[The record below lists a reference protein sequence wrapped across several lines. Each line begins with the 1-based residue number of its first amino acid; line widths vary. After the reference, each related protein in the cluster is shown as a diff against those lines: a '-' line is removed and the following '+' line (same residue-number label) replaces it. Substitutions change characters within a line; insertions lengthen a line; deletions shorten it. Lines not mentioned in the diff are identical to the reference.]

1 MLRSLGLMVLFIW
14 IPHYLSQFELEV
26 VSNLI
31 STGCSESSLENSI
44 HLPQYISWCFRSRNF
59 PANKIVIGFFFK
71 FNFIMV
77 LTPLC
82 NIPFYLPPYTYYPPP
97 IQSTL
102 KKNVGVFASMLY
114 VYYKFHMQCVN
125 QQKVD
130 KKEKK
135 TVVLL
140 RLRYDEEKIRVKNI
154 YISNKHNNHSWILT

>member
-44 HLPQYISWCFRSRNF
+44 HLPQYISWCFWSRNF
-59 PANKIVIGFFFK
+59 PANKIVIGFFFFK

-130 KKEKK
+130 KKEKNCC
-135 TVVLL
+135 TTAITL
-140 RLRYDEEKIRVKNI
+140 RRRKNQSQKYI
-154 YISNKHNNHSWILT
+154 YIKQT

>member
-1 MLRSLGLMVLFIW
+1 M
-14 IPHYLSQFELEV
+14 
-26 VSNLI
+26 
-31 STGCSESSLENSI
+31 
-44 HLPQYISWCFRSRNF
+44 QYIYSSISH
-59 PANKIVIGFFFK
+59 PTHTT
-71 FNFIMV
+71 
-77 LTPLC
+77 LL
-82 NIPFYLPPYTYYPPP
+82 LL
-97 IQSTL
+97 QSTL

-154 YISNKHNNHSWILT
+154 YISNKQTNHS